1 MPPKKGMFRAI
12 KVKAKSGRGGM
23 DAQDTWDQ
31 FMSQESKQYESIME
45 QFNGA
50 SEEEKTAA
58 KGYLND
64 CADEFGD
71 QFYDSRQFA
80 AMAWADA
87 LEEDRDKIAAYIKEN
102 MLSLESGE

>member
-1 MPPKKGMFRAI
+1 
-12 KVKAKSGRGGM
+12 
-23 DAQDTWDQ
+23 
-31 FMSQESKQYESIME
+31 ME

-102 MLSLESGE
+102 MLSLDEWEQPKQELDQQWRRLRPLISQGEVACLKLLHILSYDSALFGF

>member
-31 FMSQESKQYESIME
+31 FMSQESEQYESIMH

-58 KGYLND
+58 KGYIND
-64 CADEFGD
+64 CAFGFGD
-71 QFYDSRQFA
+71 QFFDSRQSA
-80 AMAWADA
+80 QMAWTDT

-102 MLSLESGE
+102 MLSLDE